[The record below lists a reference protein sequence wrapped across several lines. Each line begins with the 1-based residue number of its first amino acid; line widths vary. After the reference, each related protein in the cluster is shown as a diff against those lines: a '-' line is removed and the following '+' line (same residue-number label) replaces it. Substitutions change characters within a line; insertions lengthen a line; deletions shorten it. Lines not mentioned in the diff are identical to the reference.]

1 MHGLR
6 RRGDEET
13 DKISNERRTDDN
25 GSLARGAVSAL
36 RGSGDGAFVCGCH
49 TLVAETEATED
60 RELLVPLTSL
70 VVWAAALRGTRT
82 EGTAFIA
89 SSEDVVL

>member
-6 RRGDEET
+6 SRVDEET
-13 DKISNERRTDDN
+13 DRTSKERITDDN
-25 GSLARGAVSAL
+25 GSLARGAASAL
-36 RGSGDGAFVCGCH
+36 RGSGGGAFVCGCH
-49 TLVAETEATED
+49 ALVAETEATED

-82 EGTAFIA
+82 EGAAFMA
-89 SSEDVVL
+89 VS